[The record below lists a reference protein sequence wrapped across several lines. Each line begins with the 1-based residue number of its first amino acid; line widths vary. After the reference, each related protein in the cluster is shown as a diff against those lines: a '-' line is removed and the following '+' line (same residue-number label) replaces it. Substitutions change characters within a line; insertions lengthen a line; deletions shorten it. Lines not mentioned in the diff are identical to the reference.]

1 MLDQLD
7 DELKRTATASLHL
20 DIMMSSG
27 VGGTRQHVLLE
38 RWTILHGDSAGG
50 ANSGG
55 GLVALDGAATSA
67 MHDRLVLLVR
77 NLRAQLR
84 QLPAAVIFRSAA
96 ASQFPDQ
103 TPRAIYY
110 VVHPI
115 VAAGSGGGSGAA
127 DSASAA
133 ATASSGGQAPAMA
146 AWESPPHLHSFAQV
160 QTSVGRLRVSV
171 EFRRDVESL
180 VCSREQCCWPDL
192 LCNFLVVFLTF

>member
-1 MLDQLD
+1 
-7 DELKRTATASLHL
+7 
-20 DIMMSSG
+20 MSSG

-38 RWTILHGDSAGG
+38 RWTLLHGGSVGSGG
-50 ANSGG
+50 ASSGSGG
-55 GLVALDGAATSA
+55 GSNVVVALDGAATAA

-96 ASQFPDQ
+96 SQFPDQ

-115 VAAGSGGGSGAA
+115 VAAGVGAA
-127 DSASAA
+127 ESASAGA
-133 ATASSGGQAPAMA
+133 SASSAGAGQAPAMA

-180 VCSREQCCWPDL
+180 VRFLIIAAGLPFK
-192 LCNFLVVFLTF
+192 FLVACSSSITAIIFRTLFLFSAGH